1 MGGKKK
7 GGGGEMQSSNVGA
20 HSAPSRAAA
29 TVSSMLAELLAC
41 KDF

>member
-1 MGGKKK
+1 
-7 GGGGEMQSSNVGA
+7 MQSSNVGA
-20 HSAPSRAAA
+20 HPAPSRAAA